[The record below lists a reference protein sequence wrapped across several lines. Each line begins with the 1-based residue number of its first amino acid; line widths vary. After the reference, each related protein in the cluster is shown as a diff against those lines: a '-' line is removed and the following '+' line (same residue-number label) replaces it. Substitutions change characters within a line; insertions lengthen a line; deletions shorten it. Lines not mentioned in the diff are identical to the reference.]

1 MRTYEF
7 DVLLKNVSEATD
19 AHADSLFDAGCSDG
33 TLACRDGV
41 TWIHFDREAS
51 SLEEAIRSAV
61 HQIQAAGLAVA
72 KVELDVA
79 AALSV

>member
-7 DVLLKNVSEATD
+7 DIVLKNVSESTD
-19 AHADSLFDAGCSDG
+19 AHAEALFDVGCGDG
-33 TLACRDGV
+33 TLVSRDGV
-41 TWIHFDREAS
+41 TWVHFDRDAP

-61 HQIQAAGLAVA
+61 NQIQSAGLAVA
-72 KVELDVA
+72 KVELDVT